1 MSTRSAIG
9 LQLEDESYKTIYC
22 HNDGYLEGVGK
33 TLVDNY
39 KTKEDVEALLELG
52 DISTLGEQPYSDPE
66 LWDLDKWASG
76 YWKTTKGCCTYK
88 GRGDKDVDA
97 LIFKK
102 LSDIAPNYG
111 AEYIYIFKDGKW
123 FYTTGSTKLKKLT
136 ENLNKNIFSKDGNSV
151 TTKSGR
157 VLKVGDKV
165 KDGRYITGFDPD
177 TNTVF
182 LDEDPDTD
190 GGADYSVED
199 IEDELVESL
208 NEELVQVGDEVT
220 IKGVGND
227 SPWEGLSGVVTWV
240 DEDEQQDENGED
252 MTTVTVKINFLTESG
267 DTKMVEQN
275 FDRKNVYI
283 DNEEDEGTHDD
294 YDDINDMDDLYNMKD
309 EEAAEEEHPIDEE
322 YEYDSIDDEE
332 ALKNVYPDYVGDPDV
347 VWVYQFPENM
357 NVEEVLKDAVNSG
370 LKVIS
375 KEDMENLSDSHDV
388 CIAGTFDQLTEF
400 ADSYGYMLNYN
411 YICPIDEFAY
421 VFITA

>member
-1 MSTRSAIG
+1 MLFRS
-9 LQLEDESYKTIYC
+9 
-22 HNDGYLEGVGK
+22 
-33 TLVDNY
+33 
-39 KTKEDVEALLELG
+39 
-52 DISTLGEQPYSDPE
+52 
-66 LWDLDKWASG
+66 
-76 YWKTTKGCCTYK
+76 
-88 GRGDKDVDA
+88 
-97 LIFKK
+97 
-102 LSDIAPNYG
+102 
-111 AEYIYIFKDGKW
+111 
-123 FYTTGSTKLKKLT
+123 
-136 ENLNKNIFSKDGNSV
+136 
-151 TTKSGR
+151 
-157 VLKVGDKV
+157 
-165 KDGRYITGFDPD
+165 
-177 TNTVF
+177 
-182 LDEDPDTD
+182 
-190 GGADYSVED
+190 
-199 IEDELVESL
+199 
-208 NEELVQVGDEVT
+208 
-220 IKGVGND
+220 
-227 SPWEGLSGVVTWV
+227 V

-252 MTTVTVKINFLTESG
+252 MTTVTVKINFPTESG